1 MARNETTSFERRRGE
16 RSLRS
21 VRVLIYGHAPGDEPF
36 HEESATLEIGSRGGL
51 MVLEKEVFVGQ
62 KLLLTNVDNF
72 KEQECK
78 VVRFISKSHQ
88 KIVAVEFDSSAPE
101 FWDRRPGLVNSR
113 RTIQSGSRN
122 LSNRCTTID
131 RAKLPRPIG
140 D

>member
-16 RSLRS
+16 RSLHS

-36 HEESATLEIGSRGGL
+36 HEESVTLEIGSRGGL

-62 KLLLTNVDNF
+62 KLLLTNVDSF

-101 FWDRRPGLVNSR
+101 FWGPEARPGEQPVNHPVWD
-113 RTIQSGSRN
+113 QEPLKPMHN
-122 LSNRCTTID
+122 D
-131 RAKLPRPIG
+131 
-140 D
+140 